1 MSAPTTD
8 EIQRQITELTALRKS
23 TRRWQLATTLLI
35 VVILCAGIGSILNSV
50 MGLAKAGPVQ
60 DKFVAELQSGLKKQ
74 VVPELDRLVK
84 SSLSDV
90 KRDVEVELKKVN
102 ERSPELVKALNKELE
117 ILQHG
122 LPQRGE
128 KIMEATLGRE
138 LKSRE
143 GKIKGMFPGVK
154 EEDVASLVN
163 NLVSESHS
171 SMENLSKTL
180 FGRHLQA
187 LTTIS
192 ANLDIIKRTEKI
204 NPDEDLAN
212 WETALSIMDL
222 MRDEIKPGEG
232 ENTKAAKTSAEKKEA
247 K

>member
-1 MSAPTTD
+1 MSAPTPD

-23 TRRWQLATTLLI
+23 ARRWQLATTLLI
-35 VVILCAGIGSILNSV
+35 VVILFVGIGSILNSV
-50 MGLAKAGPVQ
+50 MGLAQAGPVQ
-60 DKFVAELQSGLKKQ
+60 DKFLAELQSGLKKQ
-74 VVPELDRLVK
+74 VVPELDHLVK
-84 SSLSDV
+84 SSLSEV

-102 ERSPELVKALNKELE
+102 ERSPELMKALNKELE

-128 KIMEATLGRE
+128 KILEATLGRE
-138 LKSRE
+138 LKARE

-154 EEDVASLVN
+154 EEQVATMVN
-163 NLVSESHS
+163 NLVSESHT
-171 SMENLSKTL
+171 SMENLSKTI

-204 NPDEDLAN
+204 NPDEDLAS

-222 MRDEIKPGEG
+222 MRDEIKPGEN
-232 ENTKAAKTSAEKKEA
+232 ETAKPAKVPAEKKEV

>member
-1 MSAPTTD
+1 
-8 EIQRQITELTALRKS
+8 
-23 TRRWQLATTLLI
+23 
-35 VVILCAGIGSILNSV
+35 
-50 MGLAKAGPVQ
+50 
-60 DKFVAELQSGLKKQ
+60 
-74 VVPELDRLVK
+74 
-84 SSLSDV
+84 
-90 KRDVEVELKKVN
+90 
-102 ERSPELVKALNKELE
+102 
-117 ILQHG
+117 
-122 LPQRGE
+122 
-128 KIMEATLGRE
+128 MEATLGRE
-138 LKSRE
+138 LKARE

-154 EEDVASLVN
+154 EEDVATLVN

-192 ANLDIIKRTEKI
+192 ANLDIIKHSEKI
-204 NPDEDLAN
+204 NPDEDLAS

-232 ENTKAAKTSAEKKEA
+232 ENTKPANTSAKKKEA